1 MTMPFILYFNR
12 RTAEPPPFGIIPT
25 KHFDI
30 RHETFF
36 CGVQAENNGFY
47 VKIEYTDNQI
57 VT

>member
-1 MTMPFILYFNR
+1 MPFILYFNR

-30 RHETFF
+30 RHEAFF
-36 CGVQAENNGFY
+36 CGVQAENGVFY
-47 VKIEYTDNQI
+47 IKTGCADIQA